1 MRILSLISTA
11 LFLPCAGCGTIL
23 NLTENGP
30 KSPVVKDTIYGGIA
44 WDAVFGTNELICAVD
59 PWVNPGL
66 ETWES
71 RVAGVAF
78 AMLCLADLPL
88 SAIADT
94 LTLPITV
101 QAAFQRTQPADA
113 KTSGSSPGDNG
124 PSSPPH

>member
-1 MRILSLISTA
+1 MRLLMSISPVFLLSL
-11 LFLPCAGCGTIL
+11 AGCGTIL

-44 WDAVFGTNELICAVD
+44 WDAVWGTNEFICAVD

-78 AMLCLADLPL
+78 ATLCLADLPL

-94 LTLPITV
+94 LTLPITIKA
-101 QAAFQRTQPADA
+101 QLSTPE
-113 KTSGSSPGDNG
+113 TT
-124 PSSPPH
+124 PSSTTPSSTPSAIELR